1 MYIHLFKNVCRLL
14 IKCSMCHC
22 YVKAVF
28 QCEMSSSICCF
39 CLKAERKEFLSFRET
54 CLVYLI
60 CLTCVD
66 SVTAVNSRGIHELL
80 HCFSHTSYLL

>member
-1 MYIHLFKNVCRLL
+1 
-14 IKCSMCHC
+14 
-22 YVKAVF
+22 
-28 QCEMSSSICCF
+28 MSSSICHF

-60 CLTCVD
+60 CLTCAH

-80 HCFSHTSYLL
+80 HCFSHTSYLFYKIQNHIYCICYCL